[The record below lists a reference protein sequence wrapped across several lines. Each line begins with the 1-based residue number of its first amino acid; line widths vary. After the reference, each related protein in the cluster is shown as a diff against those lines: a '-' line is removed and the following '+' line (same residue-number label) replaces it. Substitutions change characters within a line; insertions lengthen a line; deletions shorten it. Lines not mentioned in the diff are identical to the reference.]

1 MSERERERVSV
12 VTGQTEAGTLVRTDW
27 DGRQLSTGHDEVL
40 SVSCRDSATEQSVLS
55 LSPGKPVVGEC
66 GISLVY
72 NKETCSLCL
81 CLCLPGFKIC

>member
-1 MSERERERVSV
+1 M

-27 DGRQLSTGHDEVL
+27 DGRQLSTGHDEVP

-66 GISLVY
+66 GIS
-72 NKETCSLCL
+72 
-81 CLCLPGFKIC
+81 PRAPWFKIKRHVLFVSASASWVLRSASP